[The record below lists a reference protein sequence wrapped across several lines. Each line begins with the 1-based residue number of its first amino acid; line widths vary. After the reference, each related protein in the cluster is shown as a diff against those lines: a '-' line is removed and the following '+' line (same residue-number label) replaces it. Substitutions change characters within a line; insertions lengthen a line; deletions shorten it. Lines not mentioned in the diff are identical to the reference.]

1 MEMAG
6 LGKKDVL
13 FEEAF
18 AIRLLRELQPV
29 IEQHPV
35 ITAHCSPF
43 VRPVPTIDKAILQL
57 IAPPTRVAAGGLMTL
72 RLHLLNAGSTRWE
85 TAPASALVR
94 LGVQLLAA
102 DGELI
107 DRDHSR
113 HALPG
118 PVGPGERCE
127 LTLEIPAPATS
138 GAYQFKLDLVREG
151 VTWFE
156 LAGSQPIVVPVVVG

>member
-57 IAPPTRVAAGGLMTL
+57 IAPPTRAAAGGLMTL
-72 RLHLLNAGSTRWE
+72 RLRLVNAGSTRWE

-102 DGELI
+102 DGKLI

-127 LTLEIPAPATS
+127 VTLEIPAPATA
-138 GAYQFKLDLVREG
+138 GAYQFKFDLVREG

-156 LAGSQPIVVPVVVG
+156 LAGSQPIVHRIVVG